1 MFVSSEQKSGPGSAT
16 KKPSGSSSKAGGR
29 KGQRKDDEWE
39 EVSRK
44 YVSSLNCLF
53 IYLSCHT

>member
-1 MFVSSEQKSGPGSAT
+1 MWWWPVQWRCLWCVDSEQKSTPGTS
-16 KKPSGSSSKAGGR
+16 KKPSGSSSKAGGK

-44 YVSSLNCLF
+44 
-53 IYLSCHT
+53 